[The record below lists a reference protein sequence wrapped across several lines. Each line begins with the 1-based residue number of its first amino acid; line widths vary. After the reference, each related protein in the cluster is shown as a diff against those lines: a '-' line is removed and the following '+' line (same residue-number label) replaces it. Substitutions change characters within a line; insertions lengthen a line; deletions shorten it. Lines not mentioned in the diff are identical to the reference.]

1 MRHKK
6 SGKRLGRHTSH
17 RKAMLRNMVTSLF
30 EHEKIT
36 TTDAR
41 AKELRKMAEKLI
53 TMARRG
59 DLHSRRLVMQVVRD
73 KKVVAKLFDVIAPR
87 YTERPGGYTRI
98 IKLGHR
104 SGDNAALSL
113 IELVEEEFTAKPKK
127 KKAPAKKASK
137 KPAEAKVAE
146 TPAEETQAEET
157 PAEEAPAEESPAEE
171 AQAEEEQVEEAPAEE
186 APVEEAPTEE
196 APAEEAPAEEAP
208 AEEEQAEEAQAEEP
222 KKEKAKKD

>member
-1 MRHKK
+1 MK
-6 SGKRLGRHTSH
+6 SGKRLGRNTSH
-17 RKAMLRNMVTSLF
+17 RKAMMRNMVTSLF

-73 KKVVAKLFDVIAPR
+73 KNVVAKLFETIAPR
-87 YTERPGGYTRI
+87 YADRPGGYTRI

-104 SGDNAALSL
+104 SGDNASLSV
-113 IELVEEEFTAKPKK
+113 IELVEEAFTAKPKK
-127 KKAPAKKASK
+127 KKAVARKAE
-137 KPAEAKVAE
+137 KPVV
-146 TPAEETQAEET
+146 P
-157 PAEEAPAEESPAEE
+157 
-171 AQAEEEQVEEAPAEE
+171 VAEE
-186 APVEEAPTEE
+186 APVDEASAEE

-208 AEEEQAEEAQAEEP
+208 TEEAPTEEAPTEEAPTDDTPAEEDNQD
-222 KKEKAKKD
+222 K

>member
-1 MRHKK
+1 MRHMK
-6 SGKRLGRHTSH
+6 SGKRLGRNTSH
-17 RKAMLRNMVTSLF
+17 RKAMMRNMVTSFFDL
-30 EHEKIT
+30 EKIT

-73 KKVVAKLFDVIAPR
+73 KKVVAKLFDTIAPR

-104 SGDNAALSL
+104 SGDNASLSV

-127 KKAPAKKASK
+127 KKAPAKKAV
-137 KPAEAKVAE
+137 KPVV
-146 TPAEETQAEET
+146 PVIEET
-157 PAEEAPAEESPAEE
+157 P
-171 AQAEEEQVEEAPAEE
+171 VE
-186 APVEEAPTEE
+186 EE

-208 AEEEQAEEAQAEEP
+208 AEEAPAEEAPAEEAP
-222 KKEKAKKD
+222 AEEAPAEEAPAEEAPAEEAPAEEAPAEEKKKD

>member
-1 MRHKK
+1 MRHMK
-6 SGKRLGRHTSH
+6 SGKRLGRNTSH
-17 RKAMLRNMVTSLF
+17 RKAMMRNMVTSF
-30 EHEKIT
+30 FDHEKIT

-53 TMARRG
+53 TIALRG

-73 KKVVAKLFDVIAPR
+73 KKIVAKLFDTIAPR

-104 SGDNAALSL
+104 SGDNASLSV

-127 KKAPAKKASK
+127 KKAPAKKAA
-137 KPAEAKVAE
+137 KPVEPVV
-146 TPAEETQAEET
+146 EET
-157 PAEEAPAEESPAEE
+157 PVEEDAPAED
-171 AQAEEEQVEEAPAEE
+171 APA
-186 APVEEAPTEE
+186 EE

-208 AEEEQAEEAQAEEP
+208 AEEAPAEE
-222 KKEKAKKD
+222 KKKD